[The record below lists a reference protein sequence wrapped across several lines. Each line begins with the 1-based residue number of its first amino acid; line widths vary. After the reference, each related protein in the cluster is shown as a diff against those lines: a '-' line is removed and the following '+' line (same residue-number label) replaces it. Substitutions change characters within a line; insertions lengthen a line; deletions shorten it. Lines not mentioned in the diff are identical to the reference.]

1 MLAPLLHLS
10 GAPVQEALRMLD
22 TAAARGVELLLPCD
36 VVVARDWEDDEGC
49 CTVELTR
56 TCCSKERPC
65 VPAGGGRS

>member
-1 MLAPLLHLS
+1 
-10 GAPVQEALRMLD
+10 MLD

-65 VPAGGGRS
+65 VPAGGGRR